1 LISNGEYT
9 GLFVRVVWVHADLLT
24 GVVLAI
30 ELMAGCVV
38 EERMGVRHVEP
49 LVLWVEVVAG
59 VGGVWPTAAE
69 FPEEHYR
76 WLVAR
81 RENGVSG

>member
-1 LISNGEYT
+1 
-9 GLFVRVVWVHADLLT
+9 
-24 GVVLAI
+24 
-30 ELMAGCVV
+30 
-38 EERMGVRHVEP
+38 MGVRHVEP
-49 LVLWVEVVAG
+49 LVLWVEVVEG